1 MILVA
6 VFVFF
11 HCLVFVDAIQMSFFF
26 LVLACFLHGMLPFV
40 LPSVVHVPCVGFLF
54 LVLLA
59 DAILFFFVRLFLE
72 LGFLFLIVLFFFLL
86 IATFFFFRHGFQHL
100 YYHDSIEVAN
110 SYLVDIDPLAFEV
123 VVAFVAVVAIV
134 AVVAVVAIAIA
145 VVVVAK
151 VDIVVVVVSVVDTHS
166 HHSQHSQH
174 SHDH

>member
-6 VFVFF
+6 VFFFF

-40 LPSVVHVPCVGFLF
+40 LPVVVHVPCVGFLF
-54 LVLLA
+54 LVLLE
-59 DAILFFFVRLFLE
+59 DAILFFFVRLLLE
-72 LGFLFLIVLFFFLL
+72 LGFLCLIVLFFFLL

-123 VVAFVAVVAIV
+123 VVAIV
-134 AVVAVVAIAIA
+134 AVVVVKVSI
-145 VVVVAK
+145 VVVA
-151 VDIVVVVVSVVDTHS
+151 VSVVDTHS
-166 HHSQHSQH
+166 HHSH
-174 SHDH
+174 SHHSHSHHSHSHHSHNHWFRYLW